1 MKYEIASKE
10 ELKDLL
16 IKNRYNYKY
25 KIFKYFNALLE
36 LNFSVLKHRIDK
48 KTILIDDN
56 FFAKVAKYNIYN
68 RTIKLAKEINP
79 DLEIIGNKK
88 EGQLYIMLDGYKVF
102 SYVIH
107 SLDNEKDLGNMYLFQ
122 IIENENLRKTELE
135 KAKYQLQNWQNQQN
149 PYLKTPESK
158 TKAYTW
164 ELRRYRNITTLHN
177 LIENIYNYDNLHN
190 NKDIMDTINRLNQ
203 KLFEDYGLSEA
214 KFTPQKEFAKI
225 PYYQHSNLDQE
236 TKTRILDLEISNKI
250 RYI

>member
-25 KIFKYFNALLE
+25 KIFKYFNSLLE

-48 KTILIDDN
+48 KTRLIDDN
-56 FFAKVAKYNIYN
+56 FFAQVAKYNIYN

-79 DLEIIGNKK
+79 NLEIIDDKK

-107 SLDNEKDLGNMYLFQ
+107 SLDDEKNLGNMYLYQ
-122 IIENENLRKTELE
+122 IIENENLRKMELE
-135 KAKYQLQNWQNQQN
+135 KAKYQLQNLQSQEN
-149 PYLKTPESK
+149 PYLKTPGGR
-158 TKAYTW
+158 TKAYNW
-164 ELRRYRNITTLHN
+164 ELSRYRTITTIQN

-190 NKDIMDTINRLNQ
+190 NKDIMDTINCLNQ

-214 KFTPQKEFAKI
+214 KFISQKEFAKI
-225 PYYQHSNLDQE
+225 PYYQYSNLEQE
-236 TKTRILDLEISNKI
+236 TRTKILDLEISNKI